1 MLISDLKLEVR
12 SRLLDFAWDQ
22 WAQMGVSTA
31 PHREDRWAADPEA
44 LLLFTFEVA
53 RFDARLFDEVLDWL
67 ALNERL
73 VSAQRLRNLCR
84 DDTDRRLA
92 DAALAWAAQ
101 AKKMGRGAN
110 VESVSVKES
119 ARPLFRELRVDP
131 ERAEP
136 AFADHGWLK
145 PPTVRSG
152 KSMPPDLFAPIN
164 FALRLRSI
172 LGIGVRAEVARFL
185 LTVIAPNVT
194 AQVVTEAAGYAKRN
208 VHEALTSFAAA
219 GVIGVVTVG
228 NEQRYDIDR
237 ERWAAL
243 LGLPVVDLPTERAW
257 PQLLYALR
265 SLLRWLED
273 EQLERPSAYLLASQA
288 RTFAQEILPELRYA
302 GVNVPLSS
310 RKGADYWQDFIELVQ
325 AGLAA
330 LA

>member
-1 MLISDLKLEVR
+1 MLISELRLGVR
-12 SRLLDFAWDQ
+12 RRLLDFAWDQ

-31 PHREDRWAADPEA
+31 PRREDRWAADPEA

-84 DDTDRRLA
+84 GDTDRRLA

-101 AKKMGRGAN
+101 ARKTARGAE
-110 VESVSVKES
+110 VESVSVENP
-119 ARPLFRELRVDP
+119 ALPLFREFRTDP
-131 ERAEP
+131 KRAEP
-136 AFADHGWLK
+136 AFAARGWLK

-152 KSMPPDLFAPIN
+152 KSRAPDLFAPIN
-164 FALRLRSI
+164 FAFRLRGI

-185 LTVIAPNVT
+185 LTVIAPSVT

-208 VHEALTSFAAA
+208 VHEALTSLTAA

-237 ERWAAL
+237 DRWAAL
-243 LGLPVVDLPTERAW
+243 LGLAVMDLPSERAW
-257 PQLLYALR
+257 PQLLQALR
-265 SLLRWLED
+265 RLLRWLED
-273 EQLERPSAYLLASQA
+273 EQLKSPSPYLLASQA
-288 RTFAQEILPELRYA
+288 RTLAQEILPELRYA
-302 GVNVPLSS
+302 GVNAPLSS

-325 AGLAA
+325 AALAA
-330 LA
+330 LG